1 MALRNMSAFPESSRP
16 RRGVGS
22 GRTATPLTTTH
33 FLVQYGVPV
42 HLRDGLRR
50 YVDERVET
58 GAFLRAVL
66 ENDLK
71 EAVTRGDTDSMEG
84 LTCVVGYLFNQAPES
99 CWGSKEAV
107 KKWLR
112 ER

>member
-1 MALRNMSAFPESSRP
+1 MALRAFPMSHRLHK
-16 RRGVGS
+16 GVGIR
-22 GRTATPLTTTH
+22 GRAATAASTSHL
-33 FLVQYGVPV
+33 LVQYGVPV
-42 HLRDGLRR
+42 HLREGLRR
-50 YVDERVET
+50 YVDERVAP

-71 EAVTRGDTDSMEG
+71 EAVSRGDTASMEG
-84 LTCVVGYLFNQAPES
+84 LTSMVGYLFNQAPES

-107 KKWLR
+107 KKWLG